1 MALNILVVDD
11 EVDIL
16 DLIRNCLAA
25 DEHNITTASSFLQA
39 TQLLEQA
46 DYDLF
51 ILDLGLGDGSGL
63 DLVQKIRAKH
73 HSWIIILSGRTDP
86 IDRVVGLEIGADD
99 YINKPFHVRELRSRV
114 NAAERRMNTDK
125 TDIMDAS
132 TTSEGFSGLN
142 ISFAKRRIERLD
154 GSIIP
159 LSAQEFAVLQYLL
172 EHPETAHSRD
182 DIMAAALG
190 GQQDRGERIV
200 DTLIRR
206 IRGKL
211 FPDGTGAQ
219 WIKTIHGK
227 GYQIAHPQQD

>member
-1 MALNILVVDD
+1 MALNVLVVDD

-25 DEHNITTASSFLQA
+25 DEHNITTASSLQQA
-39 TQLLEQA
+39 TQLLDQS
-46 DYDLF
+46 DFDLF
-51 ILDLGLGDGSGL
+51 ILDLGLGDGNGL
-63 DLVQKIRAKH
+63 DLVQKIRAEH

-114 NAAERRMNTDK
+114 NAAERRMNADK
-125 TDIMDAS
+125 PEQKEIRTA
-132 TTSEGFSGLN
+132 TEGFSGLRVD
-142 ISFAKRRIERLD
+142 FVKRRIELLD
-154 GSIIP
+154 GSLVQ

-172 EHPETAHSRD
+172 EHPETAHSRN

-211 FPDGTGAQ
+211 FPDGTGPQ